1 MRDRVEVW
9 ARDQEADTWVRT
21 AARLYANIRRLTAQ
35 GARHE
40 SELLEP
46 DITHKAHVTRH
57 DSLEPGRRL
66 RRVSDGAEFI
76 IRVVREWERPSRL
89 YTVVLLTEAKAAVT
103 NS

>member
-1 MRDRVEVW
+1 MREKVEVW
-9 ARDQEADTWVRT
+9 ARDQEADTWVRV
-21 AARLYANIRRLTAQ
+21 AGRLYASLRRLTAQ

-76 IRVVREWERPSRL
+76 IRVIREWDRPSRL
-89 YTVVLLTEAKAAVT
+89 YAVVLLTEAKATVA